1 MFVLGFYCY
10 QKKSVWT
17 KFQVFNEPK
26 PSNKSVRFCFVP
38 FKNTMK
44 SVFYK
49 QTKYHL
55 CSFAMLIIYGIR
67 AFWRFFNISTF
78 HPWPDYILHFYG
90 IFSGEIYPTCNIFP
104 KIMKQSHPSILE
116 WMYLK
121 TGQLLLNAKYSKVFK
136 YLKYSGKW

>member
-1 MFVLGFYCY
+1 MLGFYCY

-55 CSFAMLIIYGIR
+55 CSFAMLIIYGLW
-67 AFWRFFNISTF
+67 AFWRFLNISTF
-78 HPWPDYILHFYG
+78 HPWPESILHFYG
-90 IFSGEIYPTCNIFP
+90 IFSGKIYPTCNNFQNNEKVIINFDRW
-104 KIMKQSHPSILE
+104 SILNGGIDDLTYNVQHNE
-116 WMYLK
+116 IFIINQ
-121 TGQLLLNAKYSKVFK
+121 QLCNS
-136 YLKYSGKW
+136 